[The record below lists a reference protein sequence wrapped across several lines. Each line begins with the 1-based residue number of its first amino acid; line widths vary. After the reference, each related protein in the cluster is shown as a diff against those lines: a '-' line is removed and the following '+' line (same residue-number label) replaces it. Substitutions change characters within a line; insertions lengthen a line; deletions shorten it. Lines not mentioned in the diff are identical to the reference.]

1 MFESTASLKK
11 EAIIDD
17 FAVLFLLTG
26 VAVSLIVCYWRFFI
40 QRLRGIRGG
49 NWPTVSALIDV
60 VSVIEERGGKANA
73 ITGYLATLTYFYK
86 NPELQT
92 GEYCRKFNPDEEDDA
107 QAWAG
112 SYKGSTVAVH
122 VDPHD
127 PTRSVL
133 RKEEL

>member
-1 MFESTASLKK
+1 MLESTASMK
-11 EAIIDD
+11 ARGIMNDYI
-17 FAVLFLLTG
+17 VLSLVV
-26 VAVSLIVCYWRFFI
+26 VAVFSVVACYWRFI
-40 QRLRGIRGG
+40 VQRLRGIRGSS
-49 NWPTVSALIDV
+49 WPTVSALIDV

-73 ITGYLATLTYFYK
+73 ITGYLATLTYFYS

-92 GEYCRKFNPDEEDDA
+92 GEYCRMFNPDEEDDA
-107 QAWAG
+107 RAWAD
-112 SYKGSTVAVH
+112 SFKGTTITVH